1 MNPMISQDNLD
12 STLLNEAADWLVR
25 FQSGDNTEAAR
36 QAFEQWR
43 SQSPNHAA
51 AWQRAET
58 VLSTFNQ
65 VPGDIGRRALKGIIS
80 PDRRRALKAFGLF
93 AIATPAI
100 WMTLRHEPW
109 IEWSADLRTATGE
122 QKHLTLADGS
132 RLVMNTNSAID
143 VSFTEA
149 VRQVRLLRGEILI
162 TTASD
167 PTPQPRPFI
176 VETAQGSIRPIGTRF
191 SVRQMTDE
199 TRAAV
204 FEGAVAI
211 NTLGTEHT
219 LVNAGEYALFQADQ
233 INQKGTVE
241 NIESLWEHGMLV
253 ARNMPL
259 ADLVAELARYRSGIL
274 RCDPAIAD
282 MRVSGAFPLRNTD
295 ASLDLL
301 AKTLPLEINSVTRY
315 WVSLAPRNK

>member
-1 MNPMISQDNLD
+1 M
-12 STLLNEAADWLVR
+12 
-25 FQSGDNTEAAR
+25 
-36 QAFEQWR
+36 
-43 SQSPNHAA
+43 
-51 AWQRAET
+51 
-58 VLSTFNQ
+58 
-65 VPGDIGRRALKGIIS
+65 
-80 PDRRRALKAFGLF
+80 
-93 AIATPAI
+93 
-100 WMTLRHEPW
+100 
-109 IEWSADLRTATGE
+109 RTATGE

-132 RLVMNTNSAID
+132 RLVMNTDSAID

-149 VRQVRLLRGEILI
+149 VRQVRLIRGEILI

-167 PTPQPRPFI
+167 RVPQPRSF
-176 VETAQGSIRPIGTRF
+176 VVTTAQGSIRPIGTRF
-191 SVRQMTDE
+191 SVRQMANE

-219 LVNAGEYALFQADQ
+219 IANAGEYALFQANK
-233 INQKGTVE
+233 IARKGTVD
-241 NIESLWEHGMLV
+241 NTESLWEHGMLV

-259 ADLVAELARYRSGIL
+259 ADLVAELARYRPGIL

-301 AKTLPLEINSVTRY
+301 VKTLPLEINSVTRY
-315 WVSLAPRNK
+315 WVSLAPLNK